1 MAVVDDYEV
10 TKQLRLKGTKLPIM
24 DSALLDECLRM
35 EDAGM
40 NNLLPSFSPRPLIS
54 NAGGLF

>member
-1 MAVVDDYEV
+1 
-10 TKQLRLKGTKLPIM
+10 M